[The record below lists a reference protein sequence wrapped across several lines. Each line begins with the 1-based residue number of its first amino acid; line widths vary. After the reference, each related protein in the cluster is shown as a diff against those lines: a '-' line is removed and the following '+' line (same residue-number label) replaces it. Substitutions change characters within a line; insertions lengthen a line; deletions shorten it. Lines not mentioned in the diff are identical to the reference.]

1 MIACPYHPLQNHFS
15 LQWVSCLVGYLSEV
29 DLLIEGVIIACIQ
42 VINTAMS
49 DPLTLTTSALVTL
62 AIQKFVESGAGELAK
77 KFTTEAIAKI
87 PELWQQIKNKLQ
99 GRSAKVD
106 EALAKLESGDRSAI
120 DTVTKNLDVV
130 LDEDATFAVLLQKL
144 AQEIN
149 AGQILQVGLD
159 GITANRV
166 VADIVQDAKG
176 DRVEQIGA
184 RDVNAAGDAV
194 FKVKQTID

>member
-1 MIACPYHPLQNHFS
+1 MA
-15 LQWVSCLVGYLSEV
+15 
-29 DLLIEGVIIACIQ
+29 
-42 VINTAMS
+42 
-49 DPLTLTTSALVTL
+49 DPLTADVLVGL
-62 AIQKFVESGAGELAK
+62 AVQKFVESSAGELAK

-99 GRSAKVD
+99 GRSPKVD
-106 EALAKLESGDRSAI
+106 EALVKLESGDRSAI

-130 LDEDATFAVLLQKL
+130 LDEDEIFAALLQKL
-144 AQEIN
+144 VQEIN

-166 VADIVQDAKG
+166 AADIVQNPKG

-184 RDVNAAGDAV
+184 RNVNAAGDAV
-194 FKVKQTID
+194 FKVNQTID